1 MYPCYLLHENKRLE
15 SSKQSRFSIIQFDFW
30 TQIAKACVHKNSS
43 GENEIVEIIRGRE
56 RTNYD

>member
-1 MYPCYLLHENKRLE
+1 MYPCYFLHENKRLE

-43 GENEIVEIIRGRE
+43 QERTKIVEIMRGIE
-56 RTNYD
+56 RTKL